1 MEKKKDISMETFL
14 YGKKKKKY
22 EIDEAEFLLF
32 SNMI

>member
-1 MEKKKDISMETFL
+1 MEKKKDFNGNVSL
-14 YGKKKKKY
+14 WKKKKY

>member
-1 MEKKKDISMETFL
+1 MEKKKTFQWKRFFME
-14 YGKKKKKY
+14 KKKKY

>member
-14 YGKKKKKY
+14 YGKKKKY